1 MAQAYRAR
9 RAEPGWRMTYHDQIE
24 GEIEL
29 VADRTGAVRIRTEG
43 QQRAADS
50 VGLEAADAAPAKS
63 APDTGEG

>member
-1 MAQAYRAR
+1 
-9 RAEPGWRMTYHDQIE
+9 MTYHDQIE